1 MPTKTELAER
11 VLKRIGMLDPS
22 ESPTAQEA
30 TDVIAVMDSVYES
43 MKERGHILWTL
54 TDIPTRYQDAFLNV
68 VAFRIAPDFGLLK
81 PELAEL
87 AARGERE
94 IYALNERKIDGRNAP
109 VVDF

>member
-30 TDVIAVMDSVYES
+30 QDVIAVMDSVYES
-43 MKERGHILWTL
+43 MKERGHVLWTL
-54 TDIPTRYQDAFLNV
+54 TEIPTRYQDSFINV
-68 VAFRIAPDFGLLK
+68 VAGRAAPGFGLLT
-81 PELAEL
+81 PELAAF
-87 AARGERE
+87 AAGGLRE